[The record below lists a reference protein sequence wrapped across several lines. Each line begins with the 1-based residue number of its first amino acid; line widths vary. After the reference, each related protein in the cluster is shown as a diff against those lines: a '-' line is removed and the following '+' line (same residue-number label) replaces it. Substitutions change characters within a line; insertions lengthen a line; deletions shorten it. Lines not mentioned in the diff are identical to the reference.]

1 MESDIIAEGFT
12 MSKQMYGL
20 WCKSVIAD
28 DDSSVMATIPQTV
41 SYGTFINKV
50 ECANH
55 ACKACR
61 SRLEVLAEDN
71 PEYCRKGGL
80 TKKVLQRLTVGAR
93 ERASILTKSKVASF
107 SIVALPLGLATQYGP
122 NWTMVFWKV
131 ATKQNPGPVLGA
143 HTSAKVQK
151 LEQDCNCKQ
160 TVAYKQQRSISN
172 KNSTGTTDH
181 HYGPEFQQVNV
192 TPSELLQLC

>member
-1 MESDIIAEGFT
+1 MERDIIAEGFT

-20 WCKSVIAD
+20 WYKSVIAD

-41 SYGTFINKV
+41 SYGTFMNKV

-55 ACKACR
+55 ACKAYR

-93 ERASILTKSKVASF
+93 EGASILTKSKVASF
-107 SIVALPLGLATQYGP
+107 SIVALPLVLQHNTVQIGLWLSGRLPPNKTQGLCL
-122 NWTMVFWKV
+122 
-131 ATKQNPGPVLGA
+131 VLI
-143 HTSAKVQK
+143 H
-151 LEQDCNCKQ
+151 
-160 TVAYKQQRSISN
+160 QQRFRSWNRTAIAN
-172 KNSTGTTDH
+172 RLWHINSKEVFRTKIA
-181 HYGPEFQQVNV
+181 
-192 TPSELLQLC
+192 